1 MIEATTKNILR
12 NYAIQWESH
21 SLTEEEFVYDSLN
34 NAAFF
39 AMIQDTQIHL
49 LHLSDEAKLFW
60 DDMEGIGSPNEDELH
75 SISIEDNI
83 ESFSATSK

>member
-1 MIEATTKNILR
+1 MIEATTNNIIR
-12 NYAIQWESH
+12 NYPILSESH
-21 SLTEEEFVYDSLN
+21 ILTEEEFVYDSLN

-39 AMIQDTQIHL
+39 AMIQDTKIHM

-60 DDMEGIGSPNEDELH
+60 DDKEDIESHNKDELH

-83 ESFSATSK
+83 ESLSATSK